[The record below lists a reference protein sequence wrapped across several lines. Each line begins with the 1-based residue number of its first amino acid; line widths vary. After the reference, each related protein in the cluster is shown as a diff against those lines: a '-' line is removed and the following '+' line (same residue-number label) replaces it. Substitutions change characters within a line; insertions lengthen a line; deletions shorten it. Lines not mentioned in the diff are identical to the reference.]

1 MELRINRS
9 RPVFLKVNHRE
20 ISHHSFWPNK
30 FEVIVFLIYR
40 ETLPSRALDMLF
52 LSSRWSVNFVYM
64 GLTFNVT
71 NISGDLYL
79 NMFILFL
86 VELPGNYICMKLID
100 TRLGRRWTV
109 GGSIAIAGISL
120 CLVAVVPKGDLFLSR
135 TNEFFFQ
142 FELHVLFINLFN
154 FVIGNHQKKYCN
166 V

>member
-1 MELRINRS
+1 
-9 RPVFLKVNHRE
+9 
-20 ISHHSFWPNK
+20 
-30 FEVIVFLIYR
+30 
-40 ETLPSRALDMLF
+40 MLF

-120 CLVAVVPKGDLFLSR
+120 CLVAVVPKGNIFLSR
-135 TNEFFFQ
+135 TKEFFQ
-142 FELHVLFINLFN
+142 FELRALFINLVN
-154 FVIGNHQKKYCN
+154 CVTGNYQKNYCN

>member
-1 MELRINRS
+1 M
-9 RPVFLKVNHRE
+9 
-20 ISHHSFWPNK
+20 
-30 FEVIVFLIYR
+30 IYR

-120 CLVAVVPKGDLFLSR
+120 CLVAVVPKGNIFLSR
-135 TNEFFFQ
+135 TKELFQ
-142 FELHVLFINLFN
+142 FELRALFINLVN
-154 FVIGNHQKKYCN
+154 CVTGNYQKNYCN

>member
-1 MELRINRS
+1 MTEKYLTIHFGQTNS
-9 RPVFLKVNHRE
+9 KQL
-20 ISHHSFWPNK
+20 
-30 FEVIVFLIYR
+30 
-40 ETLPSRALDMLF
+40 LPWFTEKPFRLQHWICYF

-120 CLVAVVPKGDLFLSR
+120 CLVAVVPKGDIFLSR
-135 TNEFFFQ
+135 TSCAIHQ
-142 FELHVLFINLFN
+142 FS
-154 FVIGNHQKKYCN
+154 
-166 V
+166 